1 VEGGDPS
8 AVVRIN
14 LKSLKYEQVAGGRNP
29 TTGPPTLSSLY
40 GPIGIHVDKDRNI
53 FVAESGSHRITK
65 WVPKQGSG
73 TRVAGTGNFSTKL
86 TELSGPTSIILN
98 DTGTMYIT
106 DMNNNRILRWT
117 SNANQGECFL
127 GCVNPAINTT
137 VINQLNRP
145 YDTTFDS
152 KFNFLVVER
161 YMHRVQRFNIHFELQ
176 CSKYLFFASR
186 KS

>member
-1 VEGGDPS
+1 
-8 AVVRIN
+8 
-14 LKSLKYEQVAGGRNP
+14 
-29 TTGPPTLSSLY
+29 
-40 GPIGIHVDKDRNI
+40 
-53 FVAESGSHRITK
+53 
-65 WVPKQGSG
+65 
-73 TRVAGTGNFSTKL
+73 
-86 TELSGPTSIILN
+86 
-98 DTGTMYIT
+98 MYIT

-127 GCVNPAINTT
+127 DCVSPGINPT

-161 YMHRVQRFNIHFELQ
+161 YMHRVQRFNVHFELP